1 MILGRSNIY
10 LYLIEANCA
19 AGEIFYDSYC
29 ERTIMRVGVTF
40 YPPLYTLPPLYT
52 IPPFIHEKFYPPPL
66 KNFPARVSPP
76 LYKGGGEKV

>member
-40 YPPLYTLPPLYT
+40 YPPFILY
-52 IPPFIHEKFYPPPL
+52 PPFIQ
-66 KNFPARVSPP
+66 SPP
-76 LYKGGGEKV
+76 LYMKNFTPPL